1 MEGGASKESGK
12 NFKRDRVT
20 AMTFA
25 KVATEYRVKLIIYL
39 GGLIHAEEEEDD
51 DDGKL
56 SQHICEVERR
66 WRNTTTKTT
75 FPLKGYNIS
84 CGFLIRNSKDEI
96 TNCTS
101 RIVYL

>member
-1 MEGGASKESGK
+1 MPQIMNSLQGSSLTKLTSPIILFILWKVVLQKRVEKFS
-12 NFKRDRVT
+12 KRDRVA

-25 KVATEYRVKLIIYL
+25 KVAIEYRVKLIIYL

-66 WRNTTTKTT
+66 
-75 FPLKGYNIS
+75 
-84 CGFLIRNSKDEI
+84 
-96 TNCTS
+96 
-101 RIVYL
+101 

>member
-1 MEGGASKESGK
+1 MEGVVLQKRVEK
-12 NFKRDRVT
+12 IKRDRVA

-75 FPLKGYNIS
+75 FP
-84 CGFLIRNSKDEI
+84 SKVTI
-96 TNCTS
+96 FPAAS
-101 RIVYL
+101 